1 MNRLIRSG
9 QHVQT
14 LAVNVAVSDPVR
26 TFCRIRIRIILGL
39 KIQIRIQTKNQ
50 MYLQFSEICLFPRNI
65 GLSRIM
71 THMAYDAGEK
81 KIATVNQWGLTLM

>member
-26 TFCRIRIRIILGL
+26 AFCRIRIRIILGL

-50 MYLQFSEICLFPRNI
+50 MYLQFSEICLFPINI
-65 GLSRIM
+65 GLSRIIIR
-71 THMAYDAGEK
+71 HMMLGRRK
-81 KIATVNQWGLTLM
+81 